1 MNTIIAATT
10 PFGYSAVAMLRISGE
25 DSFTIASRLAPKVA
39 SLEHGKVRVTNI
51 RDTTNNIVDQVTM
64 VAFHAP
70 KSFTGEHV
78 VEISCH
84 GNPIIVDQIINLS
97 IQYGARLA
105 RPGEFTRQAVENA
118 KMSMLQAEALHEVIH
133 AASTEGIFLAQA
145 GLQGQVDTQ
154 ELQLRE
160 DLLDICAELEA
171 KMDYPQ
177 EDLSFDT
184 DEELADKLE
193 ELATLAKES
202 ADSYIV
208 NKVKIHGAKVAL
220 LGPVNAGK
228 SSLFN
233 HLVGTKRSIVS
244 NVPGT
249 TRDIVER
256 TVIVDGLDIQFFD
269 TAGTRFDTEDPI
281 EAEGIQMGLDL
292 VQDMDICLVV
302 VSCTHTDTM
311 LLDSLIASIYP
322 NPYLVIATHSDL
334 GIKPIFEYDY
344 IVSNLD
350 GNGII
355 DIKEKI
361 RTVLGFNTS
370 KSSKHVAMN
379 QRQQELFY
387 RIAEHVQMAKE
398 SLLGILGPVVAA
410 EEITQALECTAMLRG
425 ESAREMILD
434 KIFEKFCIGK

>member
-39 SLEHGKVRVTNI
+39 SLEHGTIRVTNI
-51 RDTTNNIVDQVTM
+51 RDTENNIVDQVTM

-84 GNPIIVDQIINLS
+84 GNPIIVEKIIHLS

-133 AASTEGIFLAQA
+133 AASAEGILVAQA
-145 GLQGQVDTQ
+145 GLQGQVDAQ
-154 ELQLRE
+154 ELYLRE
-160 DLLDICAELEA
+160 ELLNICAELEA

-184 DEELADKLE
+184 DEELANKLD
-193 ELATLAKES
+193 ELVQLAKES
-202 ADSYIV
+202 ADSYIA

-233 HLVGTKRSIVS
+233 NLVGSKRAIVS
-244 NVPGT
+244 NIPGT

-256 TVIVDGLDIQFFD
+256 TILVDGLDIQFFD

-281 EAEGIQMGLDL
+281 EAEGVQMGLDL
-292 VQDMDICLVV
+292 VQDVDICLVV
-302 VSCTHTDTM
+302 VPCMHTDVV
-311 LLDSLIASIYP
+311 LLDYLIAAISP
-322 NPYLVIATHSDL
+322 TPYLVVATHADMD
-334 GIKPIFEYDY
+334 IIPIFEYD
-344 IVSNLD
+344 ILVSNIDLS
-350 GNGII
+350 GII
-355 DIKEKI
+355 EIKNKI
-361 RTVLGFNTS
+361 RTMLGFTSS
-370 KSSKHVAMN
+370 KSAKHVALN

-387 RIAEHVQMAKE
+387 RIAEHVHMAKD
-398 SLLGILGPVVAA
+398 SLLGVLGPVVAA